1 METISGKVRLLEQ
14 ENKDLKSEMERMKQ
28 FYGDDYKPIRCQEC
42 AHFCQHYGKDGNHYY
57 HQSAEIAERADL
69 RHRYRA
75 EQKWRGAAP
84 KCDLLDPPQ

>member
-28 FYGDDYKPIRCQEC
+28 FYGDDYKPMRCQEC

-57 HQSAEIAERADL
+57 KINSGHCKAGKRIKKRHAEDERCQ
-69 RHRYRA
+69 YF
-75 EQKWRGAAP
+75 E
-84 KCDLLDPPQ
+84 